1 MTFETVGQIRMSSS
15 IVINVKLNYFPAS
28 LLEAND
34 CANKCN
40 QILEGKII
48 EGDNAVSIVSEYV
61 LGTSYIFTVTI

>member
-48 EGDNAVSIVSEYV
+48 EGDNAVSIV
-61 LGTSYIFTVTI
+61 